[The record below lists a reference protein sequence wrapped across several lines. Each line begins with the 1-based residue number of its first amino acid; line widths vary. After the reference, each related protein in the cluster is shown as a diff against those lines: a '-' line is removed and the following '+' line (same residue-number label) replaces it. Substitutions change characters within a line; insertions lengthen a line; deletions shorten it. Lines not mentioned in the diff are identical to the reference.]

1 MLAPEFKA
9 QLEAKG
15 HLVVYARV
23 FVHDDGKEIQG
34 LSANGEP
41 EVKPVI
47 DCNGKSITPT
57 VIIPASVTGKFYFG
71 DDAETVKAKIQ
82 AGTPDV
88 EKVKEDEEINGTV
101 ISVVRTVGNLVQ

>member
-1 MLAPEFKA
+1 MLAPEFKS

-23 FVHDDGKEIQG
+23 FVHDDGNKIEG
-34 LSANGEP
+34 LDSTGEP
-41 EVKPVI
+41 EVRPTV

-71 DDAETVKAKIQ
+71 DDAELVKAKIQ
-82 AGTPDV
+82 ANTPDL
-88 EKVKEDEEINGTV
+88 EKVKENEKINSTV

>member
-1 MLAPEFKA
+1 MLVPEFKSK
-9 QLEAKG
+9 LEAKG

-23 FVHDDGKEIQG
+23 FVHDNGKEIQG

-82 AGTPDV
+82 AKTPDI
-88 EKVKEDEEINGTV
+88 EKVKENEKIN
-101 ISVVRTVGNLVQ
+101 SVVVSADH